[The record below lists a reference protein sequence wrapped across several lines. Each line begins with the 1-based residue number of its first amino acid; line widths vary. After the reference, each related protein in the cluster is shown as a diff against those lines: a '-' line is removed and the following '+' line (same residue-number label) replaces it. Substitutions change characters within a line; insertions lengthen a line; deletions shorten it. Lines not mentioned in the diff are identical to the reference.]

1 MARKSITI
9 KDFLSEL
16 QSYIEI
22 SDETMELASNS
33 DINSKNNDDL
43 SYLLNGW
50 SRGDYDEDPLLL
62 VQELKSLLK

>member
-33 DINSKNNDDL
+33 DINSKQ
-43 SYLLNGW
+43 
-50 SRGDYDEDPLLL
+50 RRP
-62 VQELKSLLK
+62 